1 MAICRFRYAL
11 APARARCRPGV
22 APLQGAGRRGPRAH
36 RRAAHARRAV
46 RVSPRG
52 GARPIAAE
60 RLAPPGDAALGRR
73 GRVAPR
79 RQLGLLPPGAASR
92 RRLPPPAARALR
104 RVRAPRD
111 LTARRRAPDQVEGP
125 ALVPLTLGRRAAAE
139 ALGTALLLA
148 TVVGSGIMGE
158 RLCGGN
164 VAVALLANTL
174 ATGAGLV
181 ALLLTFGPISGA
193 HFNPAVTLA
202 AATQGGLPW
211 RDVPSYV
218 GAQLGGAFA
227 GVATAHA
234 MFGEPVFSASQ
245 HVRSGVAQGASELVA
260 TFGLLATI
268 W

>member
-1 MAICRFRYAL
+1 
-11 APARARCRPGV
+11 
-22 APLQGAGRRGPRAH
+22 
-36 RRAAHARRAV
+36 
-46 RVSPRG
+46 
-52 GARPIAAE
+52 
-60 RLAPPGDAALGRR
+60 
-73 GRVAPR
+73 
-79 RQLGLLPPGAASR
+79 
-92 RRLPPPAARALR
+92 
-104 RVRAPRD
+104 
-111 LTARRRAPDQVEGP
+111 
-125 ALVPLTLGRRAAAE
+125 VPLTLGRRAAAE

-268 W
+268 WGCSRSRPGAVPFAVGAYITAAYWFTASTSFANPAVTLARAASNTFAGIRPIDAPAFIAAQLAGAAAATLVFRWLVPRAPSPSSPSA